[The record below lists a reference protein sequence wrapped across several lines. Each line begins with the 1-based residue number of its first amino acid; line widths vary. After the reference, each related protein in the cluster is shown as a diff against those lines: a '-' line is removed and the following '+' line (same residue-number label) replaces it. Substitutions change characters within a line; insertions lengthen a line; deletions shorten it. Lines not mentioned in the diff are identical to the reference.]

1 MEQKQFDIISIIASR
16 KAEFYVN
23 AGNQLL
29 SSLPSNVDK
38 KQTETRL
45 RQVIAELDNRLFISE
60 EEKAS
65 NMIKPG
71 VSIAQLKL
79 DTQAILDQIIKGM
92 TEA

>member
-1 MEQKQFDIISIIASR
+1 MEQKEFDLVSIIASR

-23 AGNQLL
+23 ARKQLL
-29 SSLPSNVDK
+29 SSLPWNVDK
-38 KQTETRL
+38 KKTETRL

-71 VSIAQLKL
+71 VSIAELKL
-79 DTQAILDQIIKGM
+79 DTQAIRGQIIKGM
-92 TEA
+92 TEG